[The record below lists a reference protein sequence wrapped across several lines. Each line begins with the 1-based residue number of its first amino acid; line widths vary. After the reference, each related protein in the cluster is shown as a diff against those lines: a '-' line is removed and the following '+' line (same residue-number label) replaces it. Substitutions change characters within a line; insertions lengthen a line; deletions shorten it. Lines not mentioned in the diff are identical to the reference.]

1 MILFKLRMWLLVKIK
16 KKHFQQMRLVKHDSY
31 TYKDININRSIF
43 IILIIHNYK
52 WIKELTL
59 NVIEEKLGNTRI
71 HWPRKRA

>member
-1 MILFKLRMWLLVKIK
+1 
-16 KKHFQQMRLVKHDSY
+16 MRLVKHNSY

-59 NVIEEKLGNTRI
+59 NVIEEKLGNTLEFI
-71 HWPRKRA
+71 GPGKELRKPLAQ